1 MSQEKI
7 LKEIT
12 LKRLEK
18 ETYITFS
25 EGSINILNK
34 AIDDYSEN
42 TSKKPEDLVK
52 ELPMTSKSKEIIKRG
67 LEIYIEE
74 RAK

>member
-7 LKEIT
+7 LREIT

-18 ETYITFS
+18 ETFINFS

-34 AIDDYSEN
+34 AIDDYIDNTEN
-42 TSKKPEDLVK
+42 KPENIVK
-52 ELPMTSKSKEIIKRG
+52 ELPMTEKSRGIIKRG

-74 RAK
+74 RTK